1 MGAENRVLEYV
12 MADGSS
18 WDRVPPWMP
27 QVWEKV
33 LQTMEVAKELDLSG
47 IYNNSRILI
56 DEHSKTLLPQITSH
70 PNWSQY
76 HTTTVLPIRV
86 ILERLLERVAW
97 DQTLR
102 IQIVNKS
109 SNDSLVYMN
118 RSLQDFSMEGL
129 QVTLERMEDNH
140 VIEWWVI
147 GIIPD
152 MEDGVIYFQS
162 DR

>member
-27 QVWEKV
+27 HVWKKV
-33 LQTMEVAKELDLSG
+33 LKTMEVAKELDLSG
-47 IYNNSRILI
+47 IHNDSRILI
-56 DEHSKTLLPQITSH
+56 DEYSKTLLPQITSH
-70 PNWSQY
+70 PNWSQC
-76 HTTTVLPIRV
+76 HVTTVVPIRV
-86 ILERLLERVAW
+86 ILERLLERVSW
-97 DQTLR
+97 EQKLR
-102 IQIVNKS
+102 IQIVNKTRQ
-109 SNDSLVYMN
+109 DSLVYIDQHLDN
-118 RSLQDFSMEGL
+118 FSMEGL